1 MKKIITTIALV
12 SAFLG
17 LYGTIHS
24 QESFSGRF
32 GDYRFKNEKV
42 SNFFVEDNMVKLN
55 LYGDTPELS
64 GNFTI
69 PSDLM
74 FRYVYTDSNSV
85 IGKMEPI
92 FLANKKDFDYVSGI
106 CLQAKMDCKANYK
119 MWKASCVGTLFASI
133 LSPVASLAIAI
144 PASQT
149 PPRIENL
156 GLTDVDMLQEDIYFH
171 TYRKEA
177 QRLKNKRIWT
187 AYGIG
192 LGIHVGIIF
201 GVLTA
206 LQ

>member
-106 CLQAKMDCKANYK
+106 CLQAKMDCKTNYK